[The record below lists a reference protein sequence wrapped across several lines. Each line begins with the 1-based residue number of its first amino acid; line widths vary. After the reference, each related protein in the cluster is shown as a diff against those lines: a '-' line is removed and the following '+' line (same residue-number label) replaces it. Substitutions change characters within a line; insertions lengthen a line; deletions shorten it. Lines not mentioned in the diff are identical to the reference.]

1 MLSEETQIQGKV
13 GVDRRHRGV
22 EELGRL
28 TKINDLF
35 ESKRK
40 CQANKGTWVK
50 VVEQR

>member
-13 GVDRRHRGV
+13 GVDRRHKRV

>member
-1 MLSEETQIQGKV
+1 MLSEETQVQGKV
-13 GVDRRHRGV
+13 GVDRRNRGV

-40 CQANKGTWVK
+40 CQVNKGDWVK
-50 VVEQR
+50 VI